1 MQIVTALPRYSDGEI
16 NRALI
21 QEIKTG
27 FQLAKAYEDKEEI
40 LAAKEA
46 QVVKG
51 HRTIPGLGKQVW
63 SMPSDAYFRMVQ
75 KYGHHEIHSK
85 EFAKYMNKRLPH
97 LCPNRA

>member
-27 FQLAKAYEDKEEI
+27 FQLAKAMEDKEEI
-40 LAAKEA
+40 IAAREA
-46 QVVKG
+46 QEMKG
-51 HRTIPGLGKQVW
+51 HRTIKGLGKCVW
-63 SMPSDAYFRMVQ
+63 NMPADAYFRMIR
-75 KYGHHEIHSK
+75 KYGHKEIHSK

-97 LCPNRA
+97 LCPNKA